1 MQIGLVKILLFN
13 DSRKVGIGLWF
24 YISSEVFFL
33 MRLID
38 VNTWM
43 GCKAMAL
50 TLIGGGTVIDS
61 YMKKKDVP
69 TVKAA

>member
-1 MQIGLVKILLFN
+1 MNNVGIVKILLFN

-33 MRLID
+33 LKLID
-38 VNTWM
+38 VQTWM

-50 TLIGGGTVIDS
+50 TLVGGGTVVDR
-61 YMKKKDVP
+61 MMEKKKADAVS
-69 TVKAA
+69 